1 MTNWAHALKLLK
13 IIPTIMLFTASS
25 AALAQSWQGF
35 KATSADESPLE
46 LKLTGWGKAAIKSA
60 GYDKGSNSNNSGEV
74 YYYTI
79 RAEDKDYRS
88 FISVNESTHFRQWNQ
103 DTLQNYASRYFKD
116 FSLEFGELDDLYHG
130 RAQFKFI
137 PFTYTA
143 NSQKNNCSIF
153 RSAWDY
159 LSSVGWLC
167 AKPGKSLSS
176 DAIKTFITHISYK
189 QLLTPKDEGTLP
201 TP

>member
-1 MTNWAHALKLLK
+1 M
-13 IIPTIMLFTASS
+13 
-25 AALAQSWQGF
+25 
-35 KATSADESPLE
+35 E

-60 GYDKGSNSNNSGEV
+60 GYDKGANSTNSGEV
-74 YYYTI
+74 YFYTI

-88 FISVNESTHFRQWNQ
+88 FVGVNESTHFRHWNQ
-103 DTLQNYASRYFKD
+103 DTLQNYAGRYFKD

-137 PFTYTA
+137 PFSYTA
-143 NSQKNNCSIF
+143 SSQVNNCSIF

-159 LSSVGWLC
+159 LSSVGWFC
-167 AKPGKSLSS
+167 AKPGKPLSP

-189 QLLTPKDEGTLP
+189 QFLTPKDEGTLP
-201 TP
+201 TPNL